1 VQVIGKDI
9 LAPSHGIYYLT
20 ILKYLEL
27 KLPFKLLVHNWWLIN
42 EVKISKSLG
51 NGLDLAYLILKY
63 KNARLFNF
71 FIIKEFNL
79 NKDSVYSFI
88 QFKKDYRYYYAN
100 LLLNLISRVKSIR
113 NTISFKLPPSLKLDY
128 IFHMYK
134 VRLYSFQKKFFINI
148 KRMSIDLLVKEFFIM
163 IKKLNHY

>member
-79 NKDSVYSFI
+79 NTQDVKKMITIYIQNNKDTKYIQHIRNDIPKIDDVNDNLLKSFRYNQLLSFI
-88 QFKKDYRYYYAN
+88 QINQLHFIQKIKIKYYYN
-100 LLLNLISRVKSIR
+100 
-113 NTISFKLPPSLKLDY
+113 
-128 IFHMYK
+128 IF
-134 VRLYSFQKKFFINI
+134 
-148 KRMSIDLLVKEFFIM
+148 
-163 IKKLNHY
+163 